1 MITKF
6 SHITINVLNQD
17 SALDFYTNKLGF
29 KVVTDVPMGP
39 DSRWLT
45 EVVQKNGTLFCI
57 KNAKNGSKEN
67 QENARTL

>member
-1 MITKF
+1 MKQ
-6 SHITINVLNQD
+6 LE
-17 SALDFYTNKLGF
+17 
-29 KVVTDVPMGP
+29 VTQL
-39 DSRWLT
+39 WNN